1 VPHDE
6 FYRSTQDV
14 QAALTAAEQRL
25 ESMALELAHEH
36 GAVIAGEELFTAAG
50 HELRNPVSTMVL
62 LTESI
67 EQGIKRLKQQADPKT
82 IDWLEARVG
91 LLLRQM
97 RDFVRR
103 TTILLDV
110 SQLSSGRLRLEP
122 ARVDVAAVARLALDA
137 IEPLARSNGV
147 EISTR
152 LESVDGYWDPVRLE
166 QVIENLLT
174 NAVKFGRG
182 RPVEVTLTRRADLA
196 IIDVKDQGVGIGPA
210 DRERIFGRFERGE
223 GQERSPGFGIGLW
236 MVKQLVEAMGG
247 GITLTSSPG
256 VGSTFTVLL
265 PIEPQRER
273 AEGEGGEPESK
284 GGDGDPA
291 R

>member
-1 VPHDE
+1 MLHDE
-6 FYRSTQDV
+6 PYRTTKDV
-14 QAALTAAEQRL
+14 EAALAAAEQRL
-25 ESMALELAHEH
+25 ETLSSELARQR

-67 EQGIKRLKQQADPKT
+67 AQGVKRLHQQKDAT
-82 IDWLEARVG
+82 TLDWLDARVD

-122 ARVDVAAVARLALDA
+122 ARVDVAEVARLALDA
-137 IEPLARSNGV
+137 IEPLARANGV
-147 EISTR
+147 QVSSR
-152 LESVDGYWDPVRLE
+152 LETVVGRLDPVRLE
-166 QVIENLLT
+166 QVIENLLS
-174 NAVKFGRG
+174 NAIKFGRG
-182 RPVEVTLTRRADLA
+182 RPVELSLTRRADLA
-196 IIDVKDQGVGIGPA
+196 IIDVKDEGVGVDPG
-210 DRERIFGRFERGE
+210 DRERIFGRFERGDR
-223 GQERSPGFGIGLW
+223 QERSPGFGIGLW

-247 GITLTSSPG
+247 GVTLSSAPG

-265 PIEPQRER
+265 PIVSQPS
-273 AEGEGGEPESK
+273 GGP
-284 GGDGDPA
+284 GDPA
-291 R
+291 

>member
-1 VPHDE
+1 MPHDRP
-6 FYRSTQDV
+6 YRITKDV
-14 QAALTAAEQRL
+14 EDALVAAERRLEGLTDELARAEGAAL
-25 ESMALELAHEH
+25 
-36 GAVIAGEELFTAAG
+36 AGQELFTAAG

-67 EQGIKRLKQQADPKT
+67 SQGVKRLRQRKDEAT
-82 IDWLEARVG
+82 LDWLEARVD

-122 ARVDVAAVARLALDA
+122 ARIDVAEVVRQALDA
-137 IEPLARSNGV
+137 MEPLARANGV

-152 LESVDGYWDPVRLE
+152 LESVVGRWDPVRLE
-166 QVIENLLT
+166 QVVENLLT

-182 RPVEVTLTRRADLA
+182 RPIELSLKRRGDLA
-196 IIDVKDQGVGIGPA
+196 IIDVKDQGVGIDPE
-210 DRERIFGRFERGE
+210 DRERIFGRFQRGDRH
-223 GQERSPGFGIGLW
+223 ERSPGFGIGLW
-236 MVKQLVEAMGG
+236 MVKRLVEAMGG
-247 GITLTSSPG
+247 EVTLTSVPD

-265 PIEPQRER
+265 PLEP
-273 AEGEGGEPESK
+273 AEGPE
-284 GGDGDPA
+284 
-291 R
+291 